1 MEAVVEAAAEASET
15 TITTTQAM
23 VWATATPAVEAAWAA
38 EAVVLEA
45 TDPAGLVAPAVLAA
59 LEVAPEAL
67 YILSTCVAYPS
78 V

>member
-1 MEAVVEAAAEASET
+1 MEAAAEALET
-15 TITTTQAM
+15 MIMTIQAM

-45 TDPAGLVAPAVLAA
+45 TDPAGLVAPVALAVLEAA
-59 LEVAPEAL
+59 PGAP